1 MTKCRKGTR
10 KCMDG
15 KCYKKKRVHHF
26 SSKKTK
32 KRCRSGTRK
41 CSDLKCRRTKR
52 VM

>member
-1 MTKCRKGTR
+1 MTKCRKGSR

-15 KCYKKKRVHHF
+15 KCYKKRRVHHF
-26 SSKKTK
+26 SKKTK
-32 KRCRSGTRK
+32 KRCRIGTRK